1 MPLGCM
7 ESVTRSDAVK
17 IVAVF
22 TLQILLRK
30 FITKIYFESL
40 LHDRYCCRYWGNV
53 GEQNR
58 VVGALLE
65 LMLELQG
72 GG

>member
-1 MPLGCM
+1 MPLGYM
-7 ESVTRSDAVK
+7 ESVSRSDAVK

-30 FITKIYFESL
+30 FITKIYFKPL
-40 LHDRYCCRYWGNV
+40 LHGRYCCRYWGNV

-58 VVGALLE
+58 VVRALLE
-65 LMLELQG
+65 LLLELQG